1 MDNKFRFNT
10 NSIYFSLF
18 VNTFVFF
25 SNFKL
30 TIHLQYFW
38 NISFVVNG
46 KEICMLIRT
55 IFLSTPDL
63 TIHILVNYANINLL
77 QALRMEFKHHSKVL
91 FCHIWRKRSNLNE
104 IRSHLVKIFGCRPG
118 QKVVHDKLWQH
129 ANDNLCVLYC
139 HLHLTL
145 YQNQYL
151 KW

>member
-1 MDNKFRFNT
+1 
-10 NSIYFSLF
+10 
-18 VNTFVFF
+18 
-25 SNFKL
+25 
-30 TIHLQYFW
+30 
-38 NISFVVNG
+38 
-46 KEICMLIRT
+46 MLIRT

-151 KW
+151 KWYWTTHNDCDAIVLFVINNINNFKRCSRMLINYRF